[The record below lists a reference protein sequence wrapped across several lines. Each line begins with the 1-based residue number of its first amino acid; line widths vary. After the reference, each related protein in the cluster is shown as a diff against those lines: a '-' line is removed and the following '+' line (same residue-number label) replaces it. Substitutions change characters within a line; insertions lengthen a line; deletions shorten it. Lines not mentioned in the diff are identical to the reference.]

1 MTQKEDFQLS
11 QFNRKTITIEDL
23 DKKFVPAKLESDN
36 VLKSA
41 GHYCF
46 KYYKPSGPCLGS
58 FILDRLP
65 IIQWLREYNLKENT
79 LPDLISGITIGIVHI
94 PQGLAYALLASLPA
108 VTGLYV
114 SFFAVMMYVLL
125 GTSKHLS
132 IGTFIYFFLFIYTL
146 QILLLIIT
154 KGTFAIT
161 SLMTA
166 NTLSKFEGILYPT
179 QSELTLLSDPNTT
192 FLNSQYISNDPMQA
206 KILISMCLTFFS
218 GIFQVLI
225 IELSS

>member
-1 MTQKEDFQLS
+1 MRMLQKENFQLS
-11 QFNRKTITIEDL
+11 QLNRKTVTIEDL
-23 DKKFVPAKLESDN
+23 DKRFVPNKLESDN
-36 VLKSA
+36 VIKSV
-41 GHYCF
+41 GSYCL
-46 KYYKPSGPCLGS
+46 KYYKPSGLCLGS
-58 FILDRLP
+58 YILDRLP

-132 IGTFIYFFLFIYTL
+132 IGNLSYSMLYYGILKFI
-146 QILLLIIT
+146 IIF

-166 NTLSKFEGILYPT
+166 NTLSKFEGKLYPT
-179 QSELTLLSDPNTT
+179 QSELTLLSNPNNT
-192 FLNSQYISNDPMQA
+192 FSNMQYISNDPVEA

-218 GIFQVLI
+218 GLFQVF
-225 IELSS
+225 